1 MSCVRL
7 AGKKRGIKRFR
18 ARRHIK
24 AGAELPIRRVPAYGI
39 IIIITLCAM
48 IRNKCQ
54 RVSEKIM
61 PNQRAKAR

>member
-1 MSCVRL
+1 M
-7 AGKKRGIKRFR
+7 
-18 ARRHIK
+18 K

-39 IIIITLCAM
+39 VITLCGT
-48 IRNKCQ
+48 IRKKCQ

>member
-1 MSCVRL
+1 MRCVRL

-18 ARRHIK
+18 ARRHMK
-24 AGAELPIRRVPAYGI
+24 AGAELPIRRVPAYG
-39 IIIITLCAM
+39 IIITLCAM